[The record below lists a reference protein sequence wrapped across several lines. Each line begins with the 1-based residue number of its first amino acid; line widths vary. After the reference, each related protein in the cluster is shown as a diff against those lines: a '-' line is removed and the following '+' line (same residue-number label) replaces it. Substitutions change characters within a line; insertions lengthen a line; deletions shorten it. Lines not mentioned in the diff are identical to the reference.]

1 MKTVELL
8 KLIRLKE
15 QECETLINTSS
26 KELDFLTKFYKENSF
41 GGIDGM
47 LTMDLTDF
55 ITAYMM
61 SYVTNEDRDE
71 AFTYLNK
78 SIEAIRG
85 IIENTT
91 DEEMDDLINIC
102 NAISRYGALKQVRDL
117 FADPN
122 RRRSKM
128 KLTTMLSN
136 KVISSDDLE
145 FLFELSE
152 NDGCNVAE
160 LFNLYCQV
168 EEPFDNAMCMV
179 HDMKALRD
187 DYDNFNQ
194 ALEIYGPNSKERK
207 FLVQSFKDDF
217 DLTEISKEFRYM
229 RGYYEYVS
237 KEFSCKKKTAN
248 KELGLYRTLEQKI
261 VQAIQREEITDARKL
276 ISKIPDEEV
285 RLKVL
290 QLVYEHN
297 KEYYEQLLAEYNE
310 LSQNS
315 TIHYQRLLKEND
327 IEIDAQTIMQ
337 NSVQNVKDMIAKL
350 KSVGITNAKVIGE
363 ILQITDIETFNQ
375 VISFFVNNTLTSKI
389 TDITP
394 MLFNKDSDE
403 YKNLLVNTKML
414 KEQGINPRNFEE
426 TQIIF
431 ISDPSIV
438 QRNIEFLKAYSF
450 DKSIIKGIDYKFLL
464 NENLLE
470 VLDLFI
476 ELGLESFLEED
487 LSILNYYKNINRIRV
502 MKELNIPITSLDEL
516 KEILTT
522 DQFLLSD
529 EDIMKYVEQIDPA
542 SIKMDDIPD
551 EIPRLKQFESTRTY
565 NINGVILSKNR
576 VQRNYC
582 ESKDDEEIENKL
594 MYSILHTSIMTQ
606 TEYETVKQSLTNS
619 LTYK

>member
-1 MKTVELL
+1 MKTLELL
-8 KLIRLKE
+8 KLIKLKE
-15 QECETLINTSS
+15 QECESILNTSS
-26 KELDFLTKFYKENSF
+26 KELDFLTRFYKENTF

-55 ITAYMM
+55 ITAYIM

-71 AFTYLNK
+71 AFAYLHK
-78 SIEAIRG
+78 SIESIRN
-85 IIENTT
+85 IIENST
-91 DEEMDDLINIC
+91 EEGMDDLINIC

-117 FADPN
+117 FADSN

-136 KVISSDDLE
+136 KVISSDDLD

-152 NDGCNVAE
+152 NEDCNIAE

-168 EEPFDNAMCMV
+168 EEPFDDAMCMV
-179 HDMKALRD
+179 HDMIALRD
-187 DYDNFNQ
+187 DYDKFNQ

-217 DLTEISKEFRYM
+217 DITEISKNFRYM
-229 RGYYEYVS
+229 RGYYEEIS
-237 KEFSCKKKTAN
+237 KEFNSRKKTAN
-248 KELGLYRTLEQKI
+248 KELSIYRALEQKI
-261 VQAIQREEITDARKL
+261 VQAIQKEEITDVRKL
-276 ISKIPDEEV
+276 ISKINDEEIK
-285 RLKVL
+285 LKVL

-297 KEYYEQLLAEYNE
+297 KDYYEKLLAEYNE

-315 TIHYQRLLKEND
+315 TIHYQRLLKDND

-337 NSVQNVKDMIAKL
+337 NSVQQVKDMLAKL
-350 KSVGITNAKVIGE
+350 KSVGITDTKVIGE
-363 ILQITDIETFNQ
+363 ILQITDVETFNQ
-375 VISFFVNNTLTSKI
+375 VITFFMNSTLTSKI
-389 TDITP
+389 TTISP

-414 KEQGINPRNFEE
+414 KEQGINPRNFET

-431 ISDPSIV
+431 ISEPSLV
-438 QRNIEFLKAYSF
+438 QRNIGFLKAYSF
-450 DKSIIKGIDYKFLL
+450 DKSIIKGVDYSFLL

-470 VLDLFI
+470 VLDKML
-476 ELGLESFLEED
+476 ELGLESFIEED

-502 MKELNIPITSLDEL
+502 IRELNIPITSLDQL

-529 EDIMKYVEQIDPA
+529 EDIMKYVEQIDPS
-542 SIKMDDIPD
+542 SIKMTDIPD
-551 EIPRLKQFESTRTY
+551 EVMRLKQFETTRTY
-565 NINGVILSKNR
+565 DVNGVILSKNR
-576 VQRNYC
+576 VQRNYHDAK
-582 ESKDDEEIENKL
+582 EDDEVENKA
-594 MYSILHTSIMTQ
+594 MYSILHNSIMTQ

>member
-152 NDGCNVAE
+152 NDGYNVAE

-297 KEYYEQLLAEYNE
+297 KEYYEQLLAEYNK

-337 NSVQNVKDMIAKL
+337 NSVQNVKDMITKL
-350 KSVGITNAKVIGE
+350 KSVGITNTKVIGE

-394 MLFNKDSDE
+394 MLFDKDSDE

-529 EDIMKYVEQIDPA
+529 EDIMKYVEQIDPT

-565 NINGVILSKNR
+565 NINEVILSKNR

>member
-217 DLTEISKEFRYM
+217 DITEISKEFRYM

-237 KEFSCKKKTAN
+237 KEFSCKKKISN

-337 NSVQNVKDMIAKL
+337 NSVQNVKDMITKL

-375 VISFFVNNTLTSKI
+375 VIPFFVNNTLTSKI

-394 MLFNKDSDE
+394 MLFDKDSDE

-464 NENLLE
+464 NENLLK

-522 DQFLLSD
+522 EQFLLSD
-529 EDIMKYVEQIDPA
+529 EDIMKYVEQIDPT

-606 TEYETVKQSLTNS
+606 TEYETVKQSLMNS

>member
-1 MKTVELL
+1 MKTLELL
-8 KLIRLKE
+8 KLIKLKE
-15 QECETLINTSS
+15 QECESILNTSS
-26 KELDFLTKFYKENSF
+26 KELDFLTRFYKENTF

-47 LTMDLTDF
+47 LTMNLTDF
-55 ITAYMM
+55 ITAYIM

-71 AFTYLNK
+71 AFTYLHK
-78 SIEAIRG
+78 SIESIRN
-85 IIENTT
+85 IIENST
-91 DEEMDDLINIC
+91 EEGMDDLINIC

-117 FADPN
+117 FADSN

-136 KVISSDDLE
+136 KVISSDDLD

-152 NDGCNVAE
+152 NEDCNVAE

-168 EEPFDNAMCMV
+168 EEPFDDAMCMV
-179 HDMKALRD
+179 HDMIALRD
-187 DYDNFNQ
+187 DYDKFNQ

-217 DLTEISKEFRYM
+217 DITEISKNFRYMRSYYEEISKEFNSR
-229 RGYYEYVS
+229 
-237 KEFSCKKKTAN
+237 KKTAN
-248 KELGLYRTLEQKI
+248 KELSIYRALEQKI
-261 VQAIQREEITDARKL
+261 VQAIQKEEITDVRKL
-276 ISKIPDEEV
+276 ISKINDEEIK
-285 RLKVL
+285 LKVL

-297 KEYYEQLLAEYNE
+297 KDYYEKLLAEYNE

-315 TIHYQRLLKEND
+315 TIHYQRLLKDND

-337 NSVQNVKDMIAKL
+337 NSVQQVKDMLAKL
-350 KSVGITNAKVIGE
+350 KSVGITDTKVIGE
-363 ILQITDIETFNQ
+363 ILQITDVETFNQ
-375 VISFFVNNTLTSKI
+375 VITFFMNSTLTSKI
-389 TDITP
+389 TTISP

-414 KEQGINPRNFEE
+414 KEQGINPRNFET

-431 ISDPSIV
+431 ISEPSLV

-450 DKSIIKGIDYKFLL
+450 DKSISKGVDYSFLL

-470 VLDLFI
+470 VLDKML
-476 ELGLESFLEED
+476 ELGLESFIEED

-502 MKELNIPITSLDEL
+502 IRELNIPITSLDQL

-529 EDIMKYVEQIDPA
+529 EDIMKYVEQIDPS
-542 SIKMDDIPD
+542 SIKMTDIPD
-551 EIPRLKQFESTRTY
+551 EVMRLKQFETTRTY
-565 NINGVILSKNR
+565 DVNGVILSKNR
-576 VQRNYC
+576 VQRNYHDAK
-582 ESKDDEEIENKL
+582 EDDEVENKA
-594 MYSILHTSIMTQ
+594 MYSILHNSIMTQ
-606 TEYETVKQSLTNS
+606 TEYETLKQSLTNS

>member
-1 MKTVELL
+1 MKTLELL
-8 KLIRLKE
+8 KLIKLKE
-15 QECETLINTSS
+15 QQCDSILNTSS
-26 KELDFLTKFYKENSF
+26 KELDFLTRFYKENTF

-55 ITAYMM
+55 ITAYIM

-71 AFTYLNK
+71 AFTYIHK
-78 SIEAIRG
+78 SIESIRN

-91 DEEMDDLINIC
+91 DEGMDDLINIC

-117 FADPN
+117 FADSN

-136 KVISSDDLE
+136 KVISSDDLD

-152 NDGCNVAE
+152 NEDCNVAE

-168 EEPFDNAMCMV
+168 EEPFDDAMCMV
-179 HDMKALRD
+179 HDMIALRD
-187 DYDNFNQ
+187 DYDKFNQ

-217 DLTEISKEFRYM
+217 DITEISKNFRYM
-229 RGYYEYVS
+229 RGYYEEIS
-237 KEFSCKKKTAN
+237 KEFNSRKKTAN
-248 KELGLYRTLEQKI
+248 KELGVYRALEQKI
-261 VQAIQREEITDARKL
+261 VQAIQKEEITDVRKL
-276 ISKIPDEEV
+276 ISKINDEKIK
-285 RLKVL
+285 LKVL

-297 KEYYEQLLAEYNE
+297 KDYYEKLLAEYNE

-315 TIHYQRLLKEND
+315 TIHYQRLLKDND

-337 NSVQNVKDMIAKL
+337 NSVQQVKDMLTKL
-350 KSVGITNAKVIGE
+350 KSVGITDTKVIGE
-363 ILQITDIETFNQ
+363 ILQITDVETFNQ
-375 VISFFVNNTLTSKI
+375 VISFFMNNTLTSKI
-389 TDITP
+389 VNDNPLI
-394 MLFNKDSDE
+394 FDKDSDE
-403 YKNLLVNTKML
+403 YKNLLINTKMI

-426 TQIIF
+426 TQMIF
-431 ISDPSIV
+431 ISEPSLV

-450 DKSIIKGIDYKFLL
+450 EKSIIKGINYEFLL

-470 VLDLFI
+470 VLDKML

-502 MKELNIPITSLDEL
+502 IKELNIPITSLDQL

-529 EDIMKYVEQIDPA
+529 EDIMKYVEQIDPS
-542 SIKMDDIPD
+542 SIKMTDIPD
-551 EIPRLKQFESTRTY
+551 EISRLKQFETTRTY
-565 NINGVILSKNR
+565 NINGTILSKNR
-576 VQRNYC
+576 VQRNYHD
-582 ESKDDEEIENKL
+582 SKDDEEVENKL
-594 MYSILHTSIMTQ
+594 MYSILHNSIMTQ

>member
-1 MKTVELL
+1 MRTTELL
-8 KLIRLKE
+8 KLIRIKE
-15 QECETLINTSS
+15 QECESIVNTSS
-26 KELDFLTKFYKENSF
+26 KEIDFLTKFYKENSF

-55 ITAYMM
+55 VTAYMM

-71 AFTYLNK
+71 AFSYLNK

-85 IIENTT
+85 LIENTT

-102 NAISRYGALKQVRDL
+102 NAISRIEGLKTVRDL
-117 FADPN
+117 FADSN
-122 RRRSKM
+122 RRRSKL
-128 KLTTMLSN
+128 KLTNILSN
-136 KVISSDDLE
+136 KIISSDDLE

-152 NDGCNVAE
+152 QEGCNIAE
-160 LFNLYCQV
+160 LFNLYCHV
-168 EEPFDNAMCMV
+168 EEPFDNALCMV

-187 DYDNFNQ
+187 DYEKFNE
-194 ALEIYGPNSKERK
+194 ALEMYGPNSKERK

-315 TIHYQRLLKEND
+315 TIHYQRLLTEND

-350 KSVGITNAKVIGE
+350 KSVGINSTKVIGE

-394 MLFNKDSDE
+394 MLFDKDSDE

-431 ISDPSIV
+431 ISNPSIV

-529 EDIMKYVEQIDPA
+529 EDIMKYVEQIDPT

-551 EIPRLKQFESTRTY
+551 EIPRLKQFESTRAY

>member
-152 NDGCNVAE
+152 KEGCNIAE
-160 LFNLYCQV
+160 LFNLYCHV

-248 KELGLYRTLEQKI
+248 KELGLYRSLEQKI

-350 KSVGITNAKVIGE
+350 KSVGITNTKVIGE

-394 MLFNKDSDE
+394 MLFDKDSDE

-431 ISDPSIV
+431 ISEPSIV

-529 EDIMKYVEQIDPA
+529 EDIMKYVEQIDPT

-576 VQRNYC
+576 VQTNYC
-582 ESKDDEEIENKL
+582 ESKDEEGIENKL
-594 MYSILHTSIMTQ
+594 MYSILHKSIMTQ

>member
-1 MKTVELL
+1 MKTLELL
-8 KLIRLKE
+8 KLIKLKE
-15 QECETLINTSS
+15 QQCDSILNTSS
-26 KELDFLTKFYKENSF
+26 KELDFLTRFYKENTF

-55 ITAYMM
+55 ITAYIM

-71 AFTYLNK
+71 AFAYIHK
-78 SIEAIRG
+78 SIESIRN

-91 DEEMDDLINIC
+91 DEGMDDLINIC

-117 FADPN
+117 FADSN

-136 KVISSDDLE
+136 KCISSDDLE

-152 NDGCNVAE
+152 NEGCNVAE

-168 EEPFDNAMCMV
+168 EEPFDDALCMV

-187 DYDNFNQ
+187 DYDKFNQ
-194 ALEIYGPNSKERK
+194 ALEIYGPKSKERK
-207 FLVQSFKDDF
+207 FLIQSFKDDF
-217 DLTEISKEFRYM
+217 DITEISKQFRYM
-229 RGYYEYVS
+229 RGYYEEIS
-237 KEFSCKKKTAN
+237 KEFNSRKKTAN
-248 KELGLYRTLEQKI
+248 KELGIYRALEQKI
-261 VQAIQREEITDARKL
+261 VQAIQNEEITDARKL
-276 ISKIPDEEV
+276 ISKINDEEI
-285 RLKVL
+285 RLRILK
-290 QLVYEHN
+290 LVYEHN
-297 KEYYEQLLAEYNE
+297 KDYYEKLLAEYNE

-337 NSVQNVKDMIAKL
+337 NSVQQVKDMITKL
-350 KSVGITNAKVIGE
+350 KAVGITNTKVIGE
-363 ILQITDIETFNQ
+363 ILQVTDVETFNQ
-375 VISFFVNNTLTSKI
+375 VISFFMNNTLTSKVVNNNPLI
-389 TDITP
+389 FD
-394 MLFNKDSDE
+394 KDSDE
-403 YKNLLVNTKML
+403 YKNLLINTKMI
-414 KEQGINPRNFEE
+414 KDQGINPRNFEE
-426 TQIIF
+426 TQMIF
-431 ISDPSIV
+431 ISEPSLV

-450 DKSIIKGIDYKFLL
+450 EKSIIKGINYEFLL

-470 VLDLFI
+470 VLDKML

-502 MKELNIPITSLDEL
+502 IKELNIPITSLDQL

-529 EDIMKYVEQIDPA
+529 EDIMKYVEQIDPS
-542 SIKMDDIPD
+542 SIKMTDIPD
-551 EIPRLKQFESTRTY
+551 EISRLKQFETTRTY
-565 NINGVILSKNR
+565 NINGTILSKNR
-576 VQRNYC
+576 VQRNYHD
-582 ESKDDEEIENKL
+582 SKDDEEVENKL
-594 MYSILHTSIMTQ
+594 MYSILHNSIMTQ

>member
-1 MKTVELL
+1 MKTLELL
-8 KLIRLKE
+8 KLIKLKE
-15 QECETLINTSS
+15 QECESILNTSS
-26 KELDFLTKFYKENSF
+26 KELDFLTRFYKENTF

-55 ITAYMM
+55 ITAYIM

-71 AFTYLNK
+71 AFAYLHK
-78 SIEAIRG
+78 SIESIRN
-85 IIENTT
+85 IIENST
-91 DEEMDDLINIC
+91 EEGMDDLINIC

-117 FADPN
+117 FADSN

-136 KVISSDDLE
+136 KVISSDDLD

-152 NDGCNVAE
+152 NEDCNVAE

-168 EEPFDNAMCMV
+168 EEPFDDAMCMV
-179 HDMKALRD
+179 HDMIALRD
-187 DYDNFNQ
+187 DYDKFNQ

-217 DLTEISKEFRYM
+217 DITEISKNFRYM
-229 RGYYEYVS
+229 RGYYEEIS
-237 KEFSCKKKTAN
+237 KEFNSRKKTAN
-248 KELGLYRTLEQKI
+248 KELGIYRALEQKI
-261 VQAIQREEITDARKL
+261 VQAIQKEEITDVRKL
-276 ISKIPDEEV
+276 ISKINDEEIK
-285 RLKVL
+285 LKVL

-297 KEYYEQLLAEYNE
+297 KDYYEKLLAEYNE

-315 TIHYQRLLKEND
+315 TIHYQRLLKDND

-337 NSVQNVKDMIAKL
+337 NSVQQVKDMLAKL
-350 KSVGITNAKVIGE
+350 KSVGITDTKVIGE
-363 ILQITDIETFNQ
+363 ILQITDVETFNQ
-375 VISFFVNNTLTSKI
+375 VITFFMNSTLTSKI
-389 TDITP
+389 TTISP
-394 MLFNKDSDE
+394 MLFNKDSEE

-414 KEQGINPRNFEE
+414 KEQGINPRNFET

-431 ISDPSIV
+431 ISEPSLV

-450 DKSIIKGIDYKFLL
+450 DKSIIKGVDYSFLL

-470 VLDLFI
+470 VLDKML
-476 ELGLESFLEED
+476 ELGLESFIEED

-502 MKELNIPITSLDEL
+502 IRELNIPITSLDQL

-529 EDIMKYVEQIDPA
+529 EDIMKYVEQIDPS
-542 SIKMDDIPD
+542 SIKMTDIPD
-551 EIPRLKQFESTRTY
+551 EVMRLKQFETTRTY
-565 NINGVILSKNR
+565 DVNGVILSKNR
-576 VQRNYC
+576 VQRNYHDAK
-582 ESKDDEEIENKL
+582 EDDEVENKA
-594 MYSILHTSIMTQ
+594 MYSILHNSIMTQ
-606 TEYETVKQSLTNS
+606 TEYETLKQSLTNS

>member
-71 AFTYLNK
+71 VFTYLNK

-85 IIENTT
+85 LIENTT

-152 NDGCNVAE
+152 KEGCNIAE
-160 LFNLYCQV
+160 LFNLYCHV

-248 KELGLYRTLEQKI
+248 KELGLYRSLEQKI

-350 KSVGITNAKVIGE
+350 KSVGITNTKVIGE

-394 MLFNKDSDE
+394 MLFDKDSDE

-431 ISDPSIV
+431 ISEPSIV

-529 EDIMKYVEQIDPA
+529 EDIMKYVEQIDPT

-576 VQRNYC
+576 VQTNYC
-582 ESKDDEEIENKL
+582 ESKDEEGIENKL
-594 MYSILHTSIMTQ
+594 MYSILHKSIMTQ

>member
-1 MKTVELL
+1 MKTLELL
-8 KLIRLKE
+8 KLIKLKE
-15 QECETLINTSS
+15 QECESILNTSS
-26 KELDFLTKFYKENSF
+26 KELDFLTRFYKENTF

-55 ITAYMM
+55 ITAYIM

-71 AFTYLNK
+71 AFTYLHK
-78 SIEAIRG
+78 SIESIRN
-85 IIENTT
+85 IIENST
-91 DEEMDDLINIC
+91 EEGMDDLINIC

-117 FADPN
+117 FADSN

-136 KVISSDDLE
+136 KVISSDDLD

-152 NDGCNVAE
+152 NEDCNVAE

-168 EEPFDNAMCMV
+168 EEPFDDAMCMV
-179 HDMKALRD
+179 HDMIALRD
-187 DYDNFNQ
+187 DYDKFNQ

-217 DLTEISKEFRYM
+217 DITEISKNFRYM
-229 RGYYEYVS
+229 RGYYEEIS
-237 KEFSCKKKTAN
+237 KEFNSRKKTAN
-248 KELGLYRTLEQKI
+248 KELGIYRALEQKI
-261 VQAIQREEITDARKL
+261 VQAIQKEEITDVRKL
-276 ISKIPDEEV
+276 ISKINDEEIK
-285 RLKVL
+285 LKVL

-297 KEYYEQLLAEYNE
+297 KDYYEKLLAEYNE

-315 TIHYQRLLKEND
+315 TIHYQRLLKDND

-337 NSVQNVKDMIAKL
+337 NSVQQVKDMLTKL
-350 KSVGITNAKVIGE
+350 KSVGITDTKVIGE

-375 VISFFVNNTLTSKI
+375 VITFFMNSTLTSKI
-389 TDITP
+389 TTISP

-414 KEQGINPRNFEE
+414 KEQGINPRNFET

-431 ISDPSIV
+431 ISEPSLV

-450 DKSIIKGIDYKFLL
+450 DKSIIKGVDYSFLL

-470 VLDLFI
+470 VLDKML
-476 ELGLESFLEED
+476 ELGLESFIEED

-502 MKELNIPITSLDEL
+502 IRELNIPITSLDQL

-529 EDIMKYVEQIDPA
+529 EDIMKYVEQIDPS
-542 SIKMDDIPD
+542 SIKMTDIPD
-551 EIPRLKQFESTRTY
+551 EVMRLKQFETTRTY
-565 NINGVILSKNR
+565 DVNGVILSKNR
-576 VQRNYC
+576 VQRNYH
-582 ESKDDEEIENKL
+582 EARDDEEVENKA
-594 MYSILHTSIMTQ
+594 MYSILHNSIMTQ
-606 TEYETVKQSLTNS
+606 TEYETLKQSLTNS

>member
-1 MKTVELL
+1 MKTLELL
-8 KLIRLKE
+8 KLIKLKE
-15 QECETLINTSS
+15 QECESILNTSS
-26 KELDFLTKFYKENSF
+26 KELDFLTRFYKENTF

-55 ITAYMM
+55 ITAYIM

-71 AFTYLNK
+71 AFTYLHK
-78 SIEAIRG
+78 SIESIRN
-85 IIENTT
+85 IIENST
-91 DEEMDDLINIC
+91 EEGMDDLINIC

-117 FADPN
+117 FADSN

-136 KVISSDDLE
+136 KVISSDDLD

-152 NDGCNVAE
+152 NEDCNVAE

-168 EEPFDNAMCMV
+168 EEPFDDAMCMV
-179 HDMKALRD
+179 HDMIALRD
-187 DYDNFNQ
+187 DYDKFNQ

-217 DLTEISKEFRYM
+217 DITEISKNFRYM
-229 RGYYEYVS
+229 RGYYEEIS
-237 KEFSCKKKTAN
+237 KEFNSRKKTAN
-248 KELGLYRTLEQKI
+248 KELGVYRALEQKI
-261 VQAIQREEITDARKL
+261 VQAIQKEEITDVRKL
-276 ISKIPDEEV
+276 ISKINDEKIK
-285 RLKVL
+285 LKVL

-297 KEYYEQLLAEYNE
+297 KDYYEKLLAEYNE

-315 TIHYQRLLKEND
+315 TIHYQRLLKDND

-337 NSVQNVKDMIAKL
+337 NSVQQVKDMLTKL
-350 KSVGITNAKVIGE
+350 KSVGITDTKVIGE
-363 ILQITDIETFNQ
+363 ILQITDVETFNQ
-375 VISFFVNNTLTSKI
+375 VIIFFMNSTLTSKI
-389 TDITP
+389 TTISS

-414 KEQGINPRNFEE
+414 KEQGINPRNFET

-431 ISDPSIV
+431 ISEPSLV

-450 DKSIIKGIDYKFLL
+450 DKLIIKGVDYSFLL
-464 NENLLE
+464 NEHLLE
-470 VLDLFI
+470 VLDKML
-476 ELGLESFLEED
+476 ELGLESFIEED

-502 MKELNIPITSLDEL
+502 IRELNIPITSLDQL

-529 EDIMKYVEQIDPA
+529 EDIMKYVEQIDPS
-542 SIKMDDIPD
+542 SIKMTDIPD
-551 EIPRLKQFESTRTY
+551 EVTRLKQFETTRTY
-565 NINGVILSKNR
+565 DVNGVILSKNR
-576 VQRNYC
+576 VQRNYHDAK
-582 ESKDDEEIENKL
+582 EDDEVENKA
-594 MYSILHTSIMTQ
+594 MYSILHNSIMTQ
-606 TEYETVKQSLTNS
+606 TEYETLKQSLTNS

>member
-337 NSVQNVKDMIAKL
+337 NSVQNVKDMITKL
-350 KSVGITNAKVIGE
+350 KSVGITNTKVIGE

-394 MLFNKDSDE
+394 MLFDKDSDE
-403 YKNLLVNTKML
+403 YKNLLVNTKLL

-487 LSILNYYKNINRIRV
+487 LSILNYYKNINRLRV

-529 EDIMKYVEQIDPA
+529 EDIMKYVEQIDPS

>member
-71 AFTYLNK
+71 VFTYLNK

-85 IIENTT
+85 IVENTT

-102 NAISRYGALKQVRDL
+102 NAISRIDGLKVVRDL

-152 NDGCNVAE
+152 KEGCNIAE
-160 LFNLYCQV
+160 LFNLYCHV

-248 KELGLYRTLEQKI
+248 KELGLYRSLEQKI

-350 KSVGITNAKVIGE
+350 KSVGITNTKVIGE

-375 VISFFVNNTLTSKI
+375 VISFFVNNTLTPKI

-394 MLFNKDSDE
+394 MLFDKDSDE

-431 ISDPSIV
+431 ISEPSIV

-529 EDIMKYVEQIDPA
+529 EDIMKYVEQIDPT

-576 VQRNYC
+576 VQTNYC
-582 ESKDDEEIENKL
+582 ESKDEEGIENKL
-594 MYSILHTSIMTQ
+594 MYSILHKSIMTQ

>member
-136 KVISSDDLE
+136 KVISSNDLE

-248 KELGLYRTLEQKI
+248 KELGLYRSLEQKI

-350 KSVGITNAKVIGE
+350 KSVGITNTKVIGE

-394 MLFNKDSDE
+394 MLFDKDSDE

-529 EDIMKYVEQIDPA
+529 EDIMKYVEQIDPT

>member
-71 AFTYLNK
+71 AFTYLYK
-78 SIEAIRG
+78 SIESIRG

-229 RGYYEYVS
+229 RGYYEYIS

-261 VQAIQREEITDARKL
+261 VQVIQREEITDARKL

-350 KSVGITNAKVIGE
+350 KSVGITNTKVIGE

-394 MLFNKDSDE
+394 MLFDKDSDE

-529 EDIMKYVEQIDPA
+529 EDIMKYVEQIDPT

>member
-1 MKTVELL
+1 MKTLELL
-8 KLIRLKE
+8 KLIKLKE
-15 QECETLINTSS
+15 QECESILNTSS
-26 KELDFLTKFYKENSF
+26 KELDFLTRFYKENTF

-55 ITAYMM
+55 ITAYIM

-71 AFTYLNK
+71 AFAYLHK
-78 SIEAIRG
+78 SIESIRN
-85 IIENTT
+85 IIENST
-91 DEEMDDLINIC
+91 EEGMDDLINIC

-117 FADPN
+117 FADSN

-136 KVISSDDLE
+136 KVISSDDLD

-152 NDGCNVAE
+152 NEDCNVAE

-168 EEPFDNAMCMV
+168 EEPFDDALCMV

-187 DYDNFNQ
+187 DYDKFNQ

-217 DLTEISKEFRYM
+217 DITEISKQFRYM
-229 RGYYEYVS
+229 RGYYEEIS
-237 KEFSCKKKTAN
+237 KEFNSRKKTAN
-248 KELGLYRTLEQKI
+248 KELGIYRALEQKI
-261 VQAIQREEITDARKL
+261 VQAIQNEEITDARKL
-276 ISKIPDEEV
+276 ISKINDEEI
-285 RLKVL
+285 RLRILK
-290 QLVYEHN
+290 LVYEHN
-297 KEYYEQLLAEYNE
+297 KDYYEKLLAEYNE

-337 NSVQNVKDMIAKL
+337 NSVQQVKDMITKL
-350 KSVGITNAKVIGE
+350 KALGITNTKVIGE
-363 ILQITDIETFNQ
+363 ILQITDVETFNQ
-375 VISFFVNNTLTSKI
+375 VISFFMNNTLTSKI
-389 TDITP
+389 VNNNPFIFD
-394 MLFNKDSDE
+394 KDSDE
-403 YKNLLVNTKML
+403 YKNLLINTKMI
-414 KEQGINPRNFEE
+414 KDQGINPRNFEE

-431 ISDPSIV
+431 ISEPSLV

-450 DKSIIKGIDYKFLL
+450 EKSIIKGINYEFLL

-470 VLDLFI
+470 VLDKML

-502 MKELNIPITSLDEL
+502 IKELNIPITSLDQL

-529 EDIMKYVEQIDPA
+529 EDIMKYVEQIDPS
-542 SIKMDDIPD
+542 SIKMTDIPD
-551 EIPRLKQFESTRTY
+551 EISRLKQFETTRTY
-565 NINGVILSKNR
+565 NINGTILSKTR
-576 VQRNYC
+576 V
-582 ESKDDEEIENKL
+582 
-594 MYSILHTSIMTQ
+594 
-606 TEYETVKQSLTNS
+606 
-619 LTYK
+619 

>member
-1 MKTVELL
+1 MKTLELL
-8 KLIRLKE
+8 KFIKLKE
-15 QECETLINTSS
+15 QECESILNTSS
-26 KELDFLTKFYKENSF
+26 KELDFLTRFYKENTF

-55 ITAYMM
+55 ITAYIM

-71 AFTYLNK
+71 AFTYIHK
-78 SIEAIRG
+78 SIESIRN

-91 DEEMDDLINIC
+91 DEGMDDLINIC

-117 FADPN
+117 FADSN

-136 KVISSDDLE
+136 KCISSDDLE

-152 NDGCNVAE
+152 NEGCNVAE

-168 EEPFDNAMCMV
+168 EEPFDDALCMV

-187 DYDNFNQ
+187 DYDKFNQ

-217 DLTEISKEFRYM
+217 DITEISKNFRYM
-229 RGYYEYVS
+229 RGYYEEIS
-237 KEFSCKKKTAN
+237 KEFNSRKKTAN
-248 KELGLYRTLEQKI
+248 KELGIYRALEQKI
-261 VQAIQREEITDARKL
+261 VQAIQKEEITDVRKL
-276 ISKIPDEEV
+276 ISKINDEEIK
-285 RLKVL
+285 LKVL

-297 KEYYEQLLAEYNE
+297 KDYYEKLLAEYNE

-315 TIHYQRLLKEND
+315 TIHYQRLLKDND

-337 NSVQNVKDMIAKL
+337 NSVQQVKDMLAKL
-350 KSVGITNAKVIGE
+350 KSVGITDTKVIGE
-363 ILQITDIETFNQ
+363 ILQITDVEIFNQ
-375 VISFFVNNTLTSKI
+375 VITFFMNSTLTSKI
-389 TDITP
+389 TTISP

-414 KEQGINPRNFEE
+414 KEQGINPRNFEA

-431 ISDPSIV
+431 ISEPSLV
-438 QRNIEFLKAYSF
+438 QRNLEFLKAYSF
-450 DKSIIKGIDYKFLL
+450 NKSIIKGVDYSFLL

-470 VLDLFI
+470 VLDKML
-476 ELGLESFLEED
+476 ELGLESFIEED

-502 MKELNIPITSLDEL
+502 IRELNIPITSLDQL

-529 EDIMKYVEQIDPA
+529 EDIMKYVEQIDPS
-542 SIKMDDIPD
+542 SIKMTDIPD
-551 EIPRLKQFESTRTY
+551 EVMRLKQFETTRTY
-565 NINGVILSKNR
+565 DVNGVILSKNR
-576 VQRNYC
+576 VQRNYH
-582 ESKDDEEIENKL
+582 EARDDEEVENKA
-594 MYSILHTSIMTQ
+594 MYSILHNSIMTQ
-606 TEYETVKQSLTNS
+606 TEYETLKQSLTNS

>member
-1 MKTVELL
+1 MKTLELL
-8 KLIRLKE
+8 KLIKLKE
-15 QECETLINTSS
+15 QECESILNTSS
-26 KELDFLTKFYKENSF
+26 KELDFLTRFYKENTF

-55 ITAYMM
+55 ITAYIM

-71 AFTYLNK
+71 AFAYLHK
-78 SIEAIRG
+78 SIESIRN
-85 IIENTT
+85 IIENST
-91 DEEMDDLINIC
+91 EEGMDDLINIC

-117 FADPN
+117 FADSN

-152 NDGCNVAE
+152 NEDCNVAE

-168 EEPFDNAMCMV
+168 EEPFDDAMCMV
-179 HDMKALRD
+179 HDMIALRD
-187 DYDNFNQ
+187 DYDKFNQ

-217 DLTEISKEFRYM
+217 DITEISKNFRYM
-229 RGYYEYVS
+229 RGYYEEIS
-237 KEFSCKKKTAN
+237 KEFNSRKKTAN
-248 KELGLYRTLEQKI
+248 KELGIYRALEQKI
-261 VQAIQREEITDARKL
+261 VQAIQKEEITDVRKL
-276 ISKIPDEEV
+276 ISKINDEEIK
-285 RLKVL
+285 LKVL

-297 KEYYEQLLAEYNE
+297 KDYYEKLLAEYNE

-315 TIHYQRLLKEND
+315 TIHYQRLLKDND

-337 NSVQNVKDMIAKL
+337 NSVQQVTDMIAKL
-350 KSVGITNAKVIGE
+350 KSVGITDTKVIGE
-363 ILQITDIETFNQ
+363 ILQITDAETFNQ
-375 VISFFVNNTLTSKI
+375 VITFFMNSTLTSKI
-389 TDITP
+389 TTISP

-414 KEQGINPRNFEE
+414 KEQGINPRNFET

-431 ISDPSIV
+431 ISEPSLV

-450 DKSIIKGIDYKFLL
+450 DKSIIKGVDYSFLL

-470 VLDLFI
+470 VLDKML
-476 ELGLESFLEED
+476 ELGLESFIEED

-502 MKELNIPITSLDEL
+502 IRELNIPITSLDQL

-529 EDIMKYVEQIDPA
+529 EDIMKYVEQIDPS
-542 SIKMDDIPD
+542 SIKMTDIPD
-551 EIPRLKQFESTRTY
+551 EVMRLKQFETTRTY
-565 NINGVILSKNR
+565 DVNGVILSKNR
-576 VQRNYC
+576 VQRNYHDAK
-582 ESKDDEEIENKL
+582 EDDEVENKA
-594 MYSILHTSIMTQ
+594 MYSILHNSIMTQ
-606 TEYETVKQSLTNS
+606 TEYETLKQSLTNS

>member
-71 AFTYLNK
+71 VFTYLNK

-85 IIENTT
+85 IVENTT

-102 NAISRYGALKQVRDL
+102 NAISRIDGLKVVRDL

-152 NDGCNVAE
+152 NDGYNVAE

-350 KSVGITNAKVIGE
+350 KSVGITNTKVIGE

-375 VISFFVNNTLTSKI
+375 VISLFVNNTLTSKI

-394 MLFNKDSDE
+394 MLFDKDSDE

-529 EDIMKYVEQIDPA
+529 EDIMKYVEQIDPT

-576 VQRNYC
+576 VQTNYC
-582 ESKDDEEIENKL
+582 ESKDEEGIENKL
-594 MYSILHTSIMTQ
+594 MYSILHKSIMTQ

>member
-1 MKTVELL
+1 
-8 KLIRLKE
+8 
-15 QECETLINTSS
+15 
-26 KELDFLTKFYKENSF
+26 
-41 GGIDGM
+41 
-47 LTMDLTDF
+47 
-55 ITAYMM
+55 
-61 SYVTNEDRDE
+61 
-71 AFTYLNK
+71 
-78 SIEAIRG
+78 
-85 IIENTT
+85 
-91 DEEMDDLINIC
+91 
-102 NAISRYGALKQVRDL
+102 
-117 FADPN
+117 
-122 RRRSKM
+122 
-128 KLTTMLSN
+128 
-136 KVISSDDLE
+136 
-145 FLFELSE
+145 
-152 NDGCNVAE
+152 
-160 LFNLYCQV
+160 
-168 EEPFDNAMCMV
+168 
-179 HDMKALRD
+179 
-187 DYDNFNQ
+187 
-194 ALEIYGPNSKERK
+194 
-207 FLVQSFKDDF
+207 
-217 DLTEISKEFRYM
+217 
-229 RGYYEYVS
+229 
-237 KEFSCKKKTAN
+237 
-248 KELGLYRTLEQKI
+248 
-261 VQAIQREEITDARKL
+261 
-276 ISKIPDEEV
+276 
-285 RLKVL
+285 
-290 QLVYEHN
+290 
-297 KEYYEQLLAEYNE
+297 
-310 LSQNS
+310 
-315 TIHYQRLLKEND
+315 
-327 IEIDAQTIMQ
+327 MQ
-337 NSVQNVKDMIAKL
+337 NSVQNVKDMITKL
-350 KSVGITNAKVIGE
+350 KSVGITNTKVIGE

-394 MLFNKDSDE
+394 MLFDKDSDE

-529 EDIMKYVEQIDPA
+529 EDIMKYVEQIDPT

>member
-217 DLTEISKEFRYM
+217 DITEISKEFRYM
-229 RGYYEYVS
+229 RGYYEYIS

-297 KEYYEQLLAEYNE
+297 KEYYEQLLVEYNE

-337 NSVQNVKDMIAKL
+337 NSVQNVKDMITKL
-350 KSVGITNAKVIGE
+350 KSVGITNTKVIGE

-375 VISFFVNNTLTSKI
+375 VISLFVNNTLTSKI

-394 MLFNKDSDE
+394 MLFDKDSDE

-431 ISDPSIV
+431 ISEPSIV

-470 VLDLFI
+470 ILDLFI

-529 EDIMKYVEQIDPA
+529 EDIMKYVEQIDPT

-582 ESKDDEEIENKL
+582 ESKDDEGIENKL

-606 TEYETVKQSLTNS
+606 TEYETVKQSSTNS

>member
-1 MKTVELL
+1 MKTLELL
-8 KLIRLKE
+8 KLIKLKE
-15 QECETLINTSS
+15 QECESILNTSS
-26 KELDFLTKFYKENSF
+26 KELDFLTRFYKENTF

-55 ITAYMM
+55 ITAYIM

-71 AFTYLNK
+71 AFAYLHK
-78 SIEAIRG
+78 SIESIRN
-85 IIENTT
+85 IIENST
-91 DEEMDDLINIC
+91 EEGMDDLINIC

-117 FADPN
+117 FADSN

-136 KVISSDDLE
+136 KVISSDDLD

-152 NDGCNVAE
+152 NEDCNIAE

-168 EEPFDNAMCMV
+168 EEPFDDAMCMV
-179 HDMKALRD
+179 HDMIALRD
-187 DYDNFNQ
+187 DYDKFNQ

-217 DLTEISKEFRYM
+217 DITEISKNFRYM
-229 RGYYEYVS
+229 RGYYEEIS
-237 KEFSCKKKTAN
+237 KEFNSRKKTAN
-248 KELGLYRTLEQKI
+248 KELSIYRALEQKI
-261 VQAIQREEITDARKL
+261 VQAIQKEEITDVRKL
-276 ISKIPDEEV
+276 ISKINDEEIK
-285 RLKVL
+285 LKVL

-297 KEYYEQLLAEYNE
+297 KDYYEKLLAEYNE

-315 TIHYQRLLKEND
+315 TIHYQRLLKDND

-337 NSVQNVKDMIAKL
+337 NSVQQVKDMLAKL
-350 KSVGITNAKVIGE
+350 KSVGITDTKVIGE
-363 ILQITDIETFNQ
+363 ILQITDVETFNQ
-375 VISFFVNNTLTSKI
+375 VITFFMNSTLTSKI
-389 TDITP
+389 TTISP

-414 KEQGINPRNFEE
+414 KEQGINPRNFET

-431 ISDPSIV
+431 ISEPSLV

-450 DKSIIKGIDYKFLL
+450 DKSIIKGVDYSFLL
-464 NENLLE
+464 NEHLLE
-470 VLDLFI
+470 VLDKML
-476 ELGLESFLEED
+476 ELGLESFIEED

-502 MKELNIPITSLDEL
+502 IRELNIPITSLDQL

-529 EDIMKYVEQIDPA
+529 EDIMKYVEQIDPS
-542 SIKMDDIPD
+542 SIKMTDIPD
-551 EIPRLKQFESTRTY
+551 EVTRLKQFETTRTY
-565 NINGVILSKNR
+565 DVNGVILSKNR
-576 VQRNYC
+576 VQRNYHDAK
-582 ESKDDEEIENKL
+582 EDDEVENKA
-594 MYSILHTSIMTQ
+594 MYSILHNSIMTQ
-606 TEYETVKQSLTNS
+606 TEYETLKQSLTNS

>member
-1 MKTVELL
+1 MRTTELL

-15 QECETLINTSS
+15 QKCESIVNTSS
-26 KELDFLTKFYKENSF
+26 KEIDFLTKFYKENSF

-55 ITAYMM
+55 VTAYIM

-85 IIENTT
+85 IVENTT

-102 NAISRYGALKQVRDL
+102 NAISRIDGLKVVRDL

-152 NDGCNVAE
+152 KEGCNIAE
-160 LFNLYCQV
+160 LFNLYCHV

-248 KELGLYRTLEQKI
+248 KELGLYRSLEQKI

-350 KSVGITNAKVIGE
+350 KSVGITNTKVIGE

-394 MLFNKDSDE
+394 MLFDKDSDE

-431 ISDPSIV
+431 ISEPSIV

-487 LSILNYYKNINRIRV
+487 LSILNYYININRIRV

-529 EDIMKYVEQIDPA
+529 EDIMKYVEQIDPT

-576 VQRNYC
+576 VQTNYC
-582 ESKDDEEIENKL
+582 ESKDEEGIENKL
-594 MYSILHTSIMTQ
+594 MYSILHKSIMTQ

>member
-1 MKTVELL
+1 MRTPELL

-15 QECETLINTSS
+15 QECESIVNTSS
-26 KELDFLTKFYKENSF
+26 KEIDFLTKFYKENSF

-55 ITAYMM
+55 VTAYIM

-85 IIENTT
+85 LIENTT

-102 NAISRYGALKQVRDL
+102 NAITRYGALKQVRDL
-117 FADPN
+117 FADSN
-122 RRRSKM
+122 RRRSKL

-152 NDGCNVAE
+152 KEGCNIAE
-160 LFNLYCQV
+160 LFNLYCHV

-248 KELGLYRTLEQKI
+248 KELGLYRSLEQKI

-350 KSVGITNAKVIGE
+350 KSVGITNTKVIGE

-394 MLFNKDSDE
+394 MLFDKDSDE

-431 ISDPSIV
+431 ISEPSIV
-438 QRNIEFLKAYSF
+438 QRNIEFIKAYSF
-450 DKSIIKGIDYKFLL
+450 DKSIIKGKDYTFLL

-470 VLDLFI
+470 VLDKML
-476 ELGLESFLEED
+476 ELGLESFIEED

-502 MKELNIPITSLDEL
+502 IKELNIPITSLDEL

-529 EDIMKYVEQIDPA
+529 EDIMKYVEQIDPT

-576 VQRNYC
+576 VQTNYC
-582 ESKDDEEIENKL
+582 ESKDEEGIENKL
-594 MYSILHTSIMTQ
+594 MYSILHKSIMTQ

>member
-152 NDGCNVAE
+152 NDGYNVAE

-297 KEYYEQLLAEYNE
+297 KEYYEQLLAEYNK

-337 NSVQNVKDMIAKL
+337 NSVQNVKDMITKL
-350 KSVGITNAKVIGE
+350 KSVGITNTKVIGE

-394 MLFNKDSDE
+394 MLFDKDSDE
-403 YKNLLVNTKML
+403 YKNLLVNTKLL

-529 EDIMKYVEQIDPA
+529 EDIMKYVEQIDPT

>member
-1 MKTVELL
+1 MRTTELL

-15 QECETLINTSS
+15 QKCETLINTSS

-71 AFTYLNK
+71 VFTYLNK

-85 IIENTT
+85 IVENTT

-102 NAISRYGALKQVRDL
+102 NAISRIDGLKVVRDL

-152 NDGCNVAE
+152 KEGCNIAE
-160 LFNLYCQV
+160 LFNLYCHV

-248 KELGLYRTLEQKI
+248 KELGLYRSLEQKI

-350 KSVGITNAKVIGE
+350 KSVGITNTKVIGE

-394 MLFNKDSDE
+394 MLFDKDSDE

-431 ISDPSIV
+431 ISEPSIV

-529 EDIMKYVEQIDPA
+529 EDIMKYVEQIDPT

-576 VQRNYC
+576 VQTNYC
-582 ESKDDEEIENKL
+582 ESKDEEGIENKL
-594 MYSILHTSIMTQ
+594 MYSILHKSIMTQ

>member
-1 MKTVELL
+1 MKTLELL
-8 KLIRLKE
+8 KLIKLKE
-15 QECETLINTSS
+15 QECESILNTSS
-26 KELDFLTKFYKENSF
+26 KELDFLTRFYKENTF

-55 ITAYMM
+55 ITAYIM

-71 AFTYLNK
+71 AFAYLHK
-78 SIEAIRG
+78 SIESIRN
-85 IIENTT
+85 IIENST
-91 DEEMDDLINIC
+91 EEGMDDLINIC

-117 FADPN
+117 FADSN

-136 KVISSDDLE
+136 KVISSDDLD

-152 NDGCNVAE
+152 NEDCNVAE

-168 EEPFDNAMCMV
+168 EEPFDDAMCMV
-179 HDMKALRD
+179 HDMIALRD
-187 DYDNFNQ
+187 DYDKFNQ

-217 DLTEISKEFRYM
+217 DITEISKNFRYM
-229 RGYYEYVS
+229 RGYYEEIS
-237 KEFSCKKKTAN
+237 KEFNSRKKTAN
-248 KELGLYRTLEQKI
+248 KELGIYRALEQKI
-261 VQAIQREEITDARKL
+261 VQAIQKEEITDVRKL
-276 ISKIPDEEV
+276 ISKINDEEIK
-285 RLKVL
+285 LKVL

-297 KEYYEQLLAEYNE
+297 KDYYEKLLAEYNE

-315 TIHYQRLLKEND
+315 TIHYQRLLKDND

-337 NSVQNVKDMIAKL
+337 NSVQQVKDMLAKL
-350 KSVGITNAKVIGE
+350 KSVGITDTKVIGE
-363 ILQITDIETFNQ
+363 ILQITDVETFNQ
-375 VISFFVNNTLTSKI
+375 VITFFMNSTLTSKI
-389 TDITP
+389 TTISP

-414 KEQGINPRNFEE
+414 KEQGINPRNFET

-431 ISDPSIV
+431 ISEPSLV

-450 DKSIIKGIDYKFLL
+450 DKSIIKGVDYSFLL

-470 VLDLFI
+470 VLDKML
-476 ELGLESFLEED
+476 ELGLESFIEED

-502 MKELNIPITSLDEL
+502 IRELNIPITSLDQL

-529 EDIMKYVEQIDPA
+529 EDIMKYVEQIDPS
-542 SIKMDDIPD
+542 SIKMTDIPD
-551 EIPRLKQFESTRTY
+551 EVMRLKQFETTRTY
-565 NINGVILSKNR
+565 DVNGVILSKNR
-576 VQRNYC
+576 VQRNYHDAK
-582 ESKDDEEIENKL
+582 EDDEVENKA
-594 MYSILHTSIMTQ
+594 MYSILHNSIMTQ
-606 TEYETVKQSLTNS
+606 TEYETLKQSLTNS

>member
-55 ITAYMM
+55 ITAYIM

-85 IIENTT
+85 IIENITE
-91 DEEMDDLINIC
+91 EEMDDLINIC
-102 NAISRYGALKQVRDL
+102 NAISRYKALKQVRDL
-117 FADPN
+117 FTDPN
-122 RRRSKM
+122 RLRSKL

-152 NDGCNVAE
+152 KEGCNIAE
-160 LFNLYCQV
+160 LFNLYCHV

-248 KELGLYRTLEQKI
+248 KELGLYRSLEQKI

-350 KSVGITNAKVIGE
+350 KSVGITNTKVIGE

-394 MLFNKDSDE
+394 MLFDKDSDE
-403 YKNLLVNTKML
+403 YKNLLVNTKMI

-450 DKSIIKGIDYKFLL
+450 DKSIIKGIDYRFLL

-529 EDIMKYVEQIDPA
+529 EDIMKYVEQIDPT

>member
-55 ITAYMM
+55 ITAYIM

-85 IIENTT
+85 IIENITE
-91 DEEMDDLINIC
+91 EEMDDLINIC
-102 NAISRYGALKQVRDL
+102 NAISRYKALKQVRDL

-122 RRRSKM
+122 RLRSKL

-152 NDGCNVAE
+152 KEGCNIAE
-160 LFNLYCQV
+160 LFNLYCHV

-261 VQAIQREEITDARKL
+261 VQAIQREEITDARKI

-350 KSVGITNAKVIGE
+350 KSVGITNTKVIGE

-394 MLFNKDSDE
+394 MLFDKDSDE

-529 EDIMKYVEQIDPA
+529 EDIMKYVEQIDPT

-551 EIPRLKQFESTRTY
+551 EILRLKQFESTRTY

-582 ESKDDEEIENKL
+582 ESKDASATENKL

>member
-217 DLTEISKEFRYM
+217 DITEISKEFRYM

-276 ISKIPDEEV
+276 ISKIQDEEV

-350 KSVGITNAKVIGE
+350 KSVGITNTKVIGE

-394 MLFNKDSDE
+394 MLFDKDSDE

-529 EDIMKYVEQIDPA
+529 EDIMKFVEQIDPT

>member
-1 MKTVELL
+1 MRTTELL

-15 QECETLINTSS
+15 QECEAIVNTSS
-26 KELDFLTKFYKENSF
+26 KEIDFLTKFYKENSF

-55 ITAYMM
+55 VTAYVM

-85 IIENTT
+85 LIENTT

-102 NAISRYGALKQVRDL
+102 NAISRIEGLKTVRDL

-122 RRRSKM
+122 RRRSKL
-128 KLTTMLSN
+128 KLTNILSN
-136 KVISSDDLE
+136 KIISSDDLE

-152 NDGCNVAE
+152 QEGCNIAE
-160 LFNLYCQV
+160 LFNLYCHV
-168 EEPFDNAMCMV
+168 EEPFDNALCMV

-187 DYDNFNQ
+187 DYEKFNE
-194 ALEIYGPNSKERK
+194 ALEMYGPNSKERK
-207 FLVQSFKDDF
+207 FLVQSFKNDF
-217 DLTEISKEFRYM
+217 DLDEISKEFRYM
-229 RGYYEYVS
+229 RGYYEYIQ
-237 KEFSCKKKTAN
+237 KEFTCKKKTAN
-248 KELGLYRTLEQKI
+248 KELSSYRMLEQKI
-261 VQAIQREEITDARKL
+261 VQAIQKEEITDVRKL
-276 ISKIPDEEV
+276 ISKINDEEI

-297 KEYYEQLLAEYNE
+297 KDYYEKLLAEYNE

-315 TIHYQRLLKEND
+315 TIHYQRLLKDND

-337 NSVQNVKDMIAKL
+337 NSVQNVKEMITKL
-350 KSVGITNAKVIGE
+350 KSVGITSSKIIGE
-363 ILQITDIETFNQ
+363 ILQVTDIETFNQ
-375 VISFFVNNTLTSKI
+375 VISFFMSSTLTSKI
-389 TDITP
+389 TNITP
-394 MLFNKDSDE
+394 MIFNKDSDE
-403 YKNLLVNTKML
+403 YKNLQINTKML

-431 ISDPSIV
+431 ISEPSLV
-438 QRNIEFLKAYSF
+438 QRNIEFIKAYSF
-450 DKSIIKGIDYKFLL
+450 DKSIIKGVDYTFLL

-470 VLDLFI
+470 VLDKML
-476 ELGLESFLEED
+476 ELGLESFIEED

-502 MKELNIPITSLDEL
+502 IKELNIPITSLDEL

-522 DQFLLSD
+522 DQFLLAD
-529 EDIMKYVEQIDPA
+529 EDIMKYVEQINPS
-542 SIKMDDIPD
+542 SIQMTDIPD
-551 EIPRLKQFESTRTY
+551 EVTRLKQFETTRTY
-565 NINGVILSKNR
+565 NVNGVILSKNR
-576 VQRNYC
+576 VQRNYH
-582 ESKDDEEIENKL
+582 ESKEDEEVENKA
-594 MYSILHTSIMTQ
+594 MYSILHNSIMTQ

>member
-1 MKTVELL
+1 MKTLELL
-8 KLIRLKE
+8 KLIKLKE
-15 QECETLINTSS
+15 QECESILNTSS
-26 KELDFLTKFYKENSF
+26 KELDFLTRFYKENTF

-55 ITAYMM
+55 ITAYIM

-71 AFTYLNK
+71 AFAYLHK
-78 SIEAIRG
+78 SIESIRN
-85 IIENTT
+85 IIENST
-91 DEEMDDLINIC
+91 EEGMDDLINIC

-117 FADPN
+117 FADSN

-136 KVISSDDLE
+136 KVISSDDLD

-152 NDGCNVAE
+152 NEDCNIAE

-168 EEPFDNAMCMV
+168 EEPFDDAMCMV
-179 HDMKALRD
+179 HDMIALRD
-187 DYDNFNQ
+187 DYDKFNQ

-217 DLTEISKEFRYM
+217 DITEISKNFRYM
-229 RGYYEYVS
+229 RGYYEEIS
-237 KEFSCKKKTAN
+237 KEFNSRKKTAN
-248 KELGLYRTLEQKI
+248 KELSIYRALEQKI
-261 VQAIQREEITDARKL
+261 VQAIQKEEITDVRKL
-276 ISKIPDEEV
+276 ISKINDEEIK
-285 RLKVL
+285 LKVL

-297 KEYYEQLLAEYNE
+297 KDYYEKLLAEYNE

-315 TIHYQRLLKEND
+315 TIHYQRLLKDND

-337 NSVQNVKDMIAKL
+337 NSVQQVKDMLAKL
-350 KSVGITNAKVIGE
+350 KSVGITDTKVIGE
-363 ILQITDIETFNQ
+363 ILQITDVETFNQ
-375 VISFFVNNTLTSKI
+375 VITFFMNSTLTSKI
-389 TDITP
+389 TTISP

-414 KEQGINPRNFEE
+414 KEQGINPRNFET

-431 ISDPSIV
+431 ISEPSLV

-450 DKSIIKGIDYKFLL
+450 DKSIIKGVDYSFLL
-464 NENLLE
+464 NEHLLE
-470 VLDLFI
+470 ELDKML
-476 ELGLESFLEED
+476 ELGLESFIEED

-502 MKELNIPITSLDEL
+502 IRELNIPITSLDQL

-529 EDIMKYVEQIDPA
+529 EDIMKYVEQIDPS
-542 SIKMDDIPD
+542 SIKMTDIPD
-551 EIPRLKQFESTRTY
+551 EVTRLKQFETTRTY
-565 NINGVILSKNR
+565 DVNGVILSKNR
-576 VQRNYC
+576 VQRNYHDAK
-582 ESKDDEEIENKL
+582 EDDEVENKA
-594 MYSILHTSIMTQ
+594 MYSILHNSIMTQ
-606 TEYETVKQSLTNS
+606 TEYETLKQSLTNS

>member
-1 MKTVELL
+1 MKTLELL
-8 KLIRLKE
+8 KLIKLKE
-15 QECETLINTSS
+15 QECESILNTSS
-26 KELDFLTKFYKENSF
+26 KELDFLTRFYKENTF

-55 ITAYMM
+55 ITAYIM

-71 AFTYLNK
+71 AFTYLHK
-78 SIEAIRG
+78 SIESIRN
-85 IIENTT
+85 IIENST
-91 DEEMDDLINIC
+91 EEGMDDLINIC

-117 FADPN
+117 FADSN

-136 KVISSDDLE
+136 KVISSDDLD

-152 NDGCNVAE
+152 NEDCNVAE

-168 EEPFDNAMCMV
+168 EEPFDDAMCMV
-179 HDMKALRD
+179 HDMIALRD
-187 DYDNFNQ
+187 DYDKFNQ

-217 DLTEISKEFRYM
+217 DITEISKNFRYM
-229 RGYYEYVS
+229 RGYYEEIS
-237 KEFSCKKKTAN
+237 KEFNSRKKTAN
-248 KELGLYRTLEQKI
+248 KELGVYRALEQKI
-261 VQAIQREEITDARKL
+261 VQAIQKEEITDVRKL
-276 ISKIPDEEV
+276 ISKINDEEIK
-285 RLKVL
+285 LKVL

-297 KEYYEQLLAEYNE
+297 KDYYEKLLAEYNE

-315 TIHYQRLLKEND
+315 TIHYQRLLKDND

-337 NSVQNVKDMIAKL
+337 NSVQQVKDMLAKL
-350 KSVGITNAKVIGE
+350 KSVGITDTKVIGE
-363 ILQITDIETFNQ
+363 ILQITDVETFNQ
-375 VISFFVNNTLTSKI
+375 VITFFMNSTLTSKI
-389 TDITP
+389 TTISP

-414 KEQGINPRNFEE
+414 KEQGINPRNFET

-431 ISDPSIV
+431 ISEPSLV

-450 DKSIIKGIDYKFLL
+450 DKSIIKGVDYSFLL

-470 VLDLFI
+470 VLDKML
-476 ELGLESFLEED
+476 ELGLESFIEED

-502 MKELNIPITSLDEL
+502 IRELNIPITSLDQL

-529 EDIMKYVEQIDPA
+529 EDIMKYVEQIDPS
-542 SIKMDDIPD
+542 SIKMTDIPD
-551 EIPRLKQFESTRTY
+551 EVMRLKQFETTRTY
-565 NINGVILSKNR
+565 DVNGVILSKNR
-576 VQRNYC
+576 VQRNYH
-582 ESKDDEEIENKL
+582 EVRDDDEVENKA
-594 MYSILHTSIMTQ
+594 MYSILHNSIMTQ
-606 TEYETVKQSLTNS
+606 TEYETLKQSLTNS

>member
-1 MKTVELL
+1 MRTTELL

-15 QECETLINTSS
+15 QKCETLINTSS

-71 AFTYLNK
+71 VFTYLNK

-85 IIENTT
+85 IVENTT

-102 NAISRYGALKQVRDL
+102 NAISRIDGLKVVRDL

-152 NDGCNVAE
+152 KEGCNIAE
-160 LFNLYCQV
+160 LFNLYCHV

-248 KELGLYRTLEQKI
+248 KELGLYRSLEQKI

-350 KSVGITNAKVIGE
+350 KSVGITNTKVIGE

-394 MLFNKDSDE
+394 MLFDKDSDE

-431 ISDPSIV
+431 ISEPSIV

-502 MKELNIPITSLDEL
+502 IKELNIPITSLDQL

-529 EDIMKYVEQIDPA
+529 EDIMKYVEQIDPT

-576 VQRNYC
+576 VQTNYC
-582 ESKDDEEIENKL
+582 ESKDEEGIENKL
-594 MYSILHTSIMTQ
+594 MYSILHKSIMTQ

>member
-350 KSVGITNAKVIGE
+350 KSVGITNTKVIGE

-375 VISFFVNNTLTSKI
+375 VISLFVNNTLTSKI

-394 MLFNKDSDE
+394 MLFDKDSDE

-529 EDIMKYVEQIDPA
+529 EDIMKYVEQIDPS